1 MMDGGLFGLLALKHG
16 HYFCD
21 KRKRKTSFDS
31 FYFWMKDKT
40 IFFGVHA
47 TPSGKQ
53 SLFSVCFP
61 FFFSLTINLE
71 MSRTFGRLRESN
83 NTSVSQS

>member
-1 MMDGGLFGLLALKHG
+1 MIRGKE
-16 HYFCD
+16 
-21 KRKRKTSFDS
+21 RKTSFDS
-31 FYFWMKDKT
+31 FYFWLKDKT

-53 SLFSVCFP
+53 SLFFCLFSFSL
-61 FFFSLTINLE
+61 SLTINLE